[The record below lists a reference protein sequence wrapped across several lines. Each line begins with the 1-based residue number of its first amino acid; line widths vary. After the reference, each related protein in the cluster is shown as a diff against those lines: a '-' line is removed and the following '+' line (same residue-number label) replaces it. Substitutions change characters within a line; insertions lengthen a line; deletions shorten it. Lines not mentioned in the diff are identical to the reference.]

1 MPALELAK
9 KKKKKIVIKCSYIP
23 HDCKATYN
31 KCL

>member
-1 MPALELAK
+1 MPALELA